1 MYFGNN
7 FNKKDWLP
15 SQLYRNF
22 FPQLW
27 HISFED
33 FLGGYTEISNIQ
45 WWKCKQSQKAND
57 K

>member
-15 SQLYRNF
+15 SQLNRNF